1 MTGEGNGNPLQY
13 FCLENPVDRE
23 AWWAAVHRV
32 AQSQMRL
39 NRLSMHACMQAVDGQ
54 AESMD
59 YTHGRSILSAALQS
73 QALPTRPHLGVRPK
87 TGSQTLPAQSCCP
100 SFSLH
105 RHVLCQHL
113 SLLIPFTCSLEM
125 PVVLIPQVFCPRNV
139 LSSLPPSHHPSLSH
153 YVLID
158 LCMFVSE
165 WSWE

>member
-1 MTGEGNGNPLQY
+1 
-13 FCLENPVDRE
+13 
-23 AWWAAVHRV
+23 
-32 AQSQMRL
+32 
-39 NRLSMHACMQAVDGQ
+39 MHACMQAVDGQ

-73 QALPTRPHLGVRPK
+73 QAPPTRPHLASTEVRSQK
-87 TGSQTLPAQSCCP
+87 GSQTLPAQSCCP

-105 RHVLCQHL
+105 SHVLCRL

-139 LSSLPPSHHPSLSH
+139 LSSLPPSHHLSLSH

-158 LCMFVSE
+158 LCVCFRVVLGMTDCVPICLCYNVNKKPQAAIYLGQFNAS
-165 WSWE
+165 

>member
-1 MTGEGNGNPLQY
+1 MSDSSRPHGLQPTRLLRPWG
-13 FCLENPVDRE
+13 FPGQH
-23 AWWAAVHRV
+23 WSRV
-32 AQSQMRL
+32 PSP
-39 NRLSMHACMQAVDGQ
+39 SPCMQAVDGQ
-54 AESMD
+54 AESMV

-73 QALPTRPHLGVRPK
+73 QALPIRPHLTSKEVRPK

-100 SFSLH
+100 SFSLR

-139 LSSLPPSHHPSLSH
+139 LSSLPPSHHPSLSQ